1 MSGSFAASLS
11 FRRVPLAFGL
21 CLLAFFFAVEAKT
34 ARYGPVAGAWSNVRA
49 AKALPVASPRVVRHG
64 VLEPDPAHR
73 HIAFAAV
80 AAIAAALQATFH
92 MRADAAIA
100 SGHLP
105 GFLAACFFPSSFIR
119 PPPAL

>member
-34 ARYGPVAGAWSNVRA
+34 AWYGPVAGPGSNVRA
-49 AKALPVASPRVVRHG
+49 AKALPVAAPSEVKHG
-64 VLEPDPAHR
+64 VSAPGSTHR
-73 HIAFAAV
+73 HFVFAAV
-80 AAIAAALQATFH
+80 AAIAAALQVTSH
-92 MRADAAIA
+92 LRADGAIA

-105 GFLAACFFPSSFIR
+105 GFLAACFSPSSFIR